1 MRLVN
6 LTPHELT
13 IAGTTVPPSGLV
25 ARVSVEQKQL
35 FTITLGEAEVPVFSQ
50 VYGAI
55 TDLPAPEE
63 GVLYLASNVVRSALG
78 STRSDVLAP
87 DTGPTGIREDGHI
100 VGVTQLIG
108 AYSSES
114 K

>member
-1 MRLVN
+1 MVN

-25 ARVSVEQKQL
+25 ARVNVEQKQL
-35 FTITLGEAEVPVFSQ
+35 STITVGQAEVAVFSQ
-50 VYGAI
+50 IYGAI
-55 TDLPAPEE
+55 TDLPAPEPD
-63 GVLYLASNVVRSALG
+63 VFYLVSNVVRSVLG
-78 STRSDVLAP
+78 SSRSDVLAP
-87 DTGPTGIREDGHI
+87 DTGPTGIRKDGHI

-108 AYSSES
+108 AYSSEA